1 MEGTEWPC
9 QWLHRLAS
17 IPGIQALKSLIIEG
31 CILPSSC
38 KYRCPCRHIWGLRS
52 DVKDNLHV
60 IADTTIIYPAGH
72 NIIIRNLESQP
83 QQFIQ
88 PPLDSEGI
96 LGLTLAPNQRHVA
109 VTERAERATVTIY
122 DLQTLKRRKVLSS
135 ADISGK
141 VRVPRAQSS
150 WESLVLRSYQV
161 LHTDSAYGAAYRRS
175 PV

>member
-1 MEGTEWPC
+1 MT
-9 QWLHRLAS
+9 
-17 IPGIQALKSLIIEG
+17 
-31 CILPSSC
+31 CILDISC
-38 KYRCPCRHIWGLRS
+38 KHRCPCRHIWGLRN

-72 NIIIRNLESQP
+72 NIVIRNLETQQ

-96 LGLTLAPNQRHVA
+96 LGLVLAPNQRHVA

-135 ADISGK
+135 VDISGK
-141 VRVPRAQSS
+141 VRAVILGQPCYEVLIRILSGRL
-150 WESLVLRSYQV
+150 SLSGRFRYTNS
-161 LHTDSAYGAAYRRS
+161 TFGAACRRS
-175 PV
+175 QVWFSAKTASS